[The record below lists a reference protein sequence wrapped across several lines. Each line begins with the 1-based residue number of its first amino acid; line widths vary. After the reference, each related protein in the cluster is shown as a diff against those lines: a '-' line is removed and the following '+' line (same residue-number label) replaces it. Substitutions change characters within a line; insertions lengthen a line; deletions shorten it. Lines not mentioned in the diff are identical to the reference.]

1 MWPILIGFM
10 FGVVVYVAVMW
21 VHNQYG
27 TLNDILDDIRVPFWL
42 RALLV
47 LMTSAMCL
55 AALFLFVHVWP
66 PLTVTFE
73 HTMKGWELFWA
84 IFYGSNFLS
93 VFLGF
98 VLGIFVT
105 DWVVD
110 ARRANAAHVGKR
122 GIAIAVFTAITILVG
137 LDHNLNFLNRVNKVS
152 TSVISFELDNRHA
165 ANTLARGFLAQAFL
179 YRADAQKSKK
189 ALCRSFKAAAI
200 SNKLAG
206 MPRRVDFS
214 DYQQFL
220 KSSLATNGSAISK
233 FRFKQ
238 DTIDNLRASREQVEA
253 LGEGCV
259 QRFFGQCFRAVD

>member
-110 ARRANAAHVGKR
+110 AIRKDGARRLGHCGIRLGNPTEGKLSEAVGGYIFQHSVFCLSARDTAKQR
-122 GIAIAVFTAITILVG
+122 YLLYDFAI
-137 LDHNLNFLNRVNKVS
+137 
-152 TSVISFELDNRHA
+152 
-165 ANTLARGFLAQAFL
+165 
-179 YRADAQKSKK
+179 
-189 ALCRSFKAAAI
+189 
-200 SNKLAG
+200 
-206 MPRRVDFS
+206 
-214 DYQQFL
+214 
-220 KSSLATNGSAISK
+220 
-233 FRFKQ
+233 
-238 DTIDNLRASREQVEA
+238 
-253 LGEGCV
+253 
-259 QRFFGQCFRAVD
+259 QCFRDGRCS